1 MTNQPYIGFEGPIGA
16 GKTTLTQLLAAE
28 IGATPI
34 FENVDGNEFLA
45 DFYGDKQRW
54 ALGMQLSFLLSR
66 HEQLKAVVLSRAKAV
81 VADYTQAKDAIFAR
95 ILLRDRELR
104 LYESVSVGLNA
115 SVVRPNVVVYLD
127 ADDEVLLDRIRRRNR
142 AYEASIDR
150 KYLHAL
156 RDAYEHYLESAQG
169 VHVLRYDTSTL
180 NLAAE
185 SELTSLYE
193 TILSGAFGHS

>member
-16 GKTTLTQLLAAE
+16 GKTTLTNLLATH
-28 IGATPI
+28 IGATAI

-54 ALGMQLSFLLSR
+54 ALGMQLSFLISR
-66 HEQLKAVVLSRAKAV
+66 HDQLRAVVSSRAKAV

-95 ILLRDRELR
+95 MLLLERELR

-115 SVVRPNVVVYLD
+115 SVIRPDLVVYLD
-127 ADDEVLLDRIRRRNR
+127 AKDEVLLDRIRHRNR

-150 KYLHAL
+150 KYLHTL
-156 RDAYEHYLESAQG
+156 RDAYELYLGSAHE
-169 VHVLRYDTSTL
+169 VRVLRFDTSTL
-180 NLAAE
+180 NLASE
-185 SELTSLYE
+185 SELKRLYE
-193 TILSGAFGHS
+193 TIHSAASGHS